1 MNNERIY
8 SKNVEVQQSVL
19 NSFDFLEKV
28 ICKRRLFIMGGTEET
43 KCIEMGKIID
53 YSAENLKNHL
63 NSDELNT

>member
-1 MNNERIY
+1 
-8 SKNVEVQQSVL
+8 
-19 NSFDFLEKV
+19 
-28 ICKRRLFIMGGTEET
+28 MGGTEET